1 MHTMITYLGTPEG
14 VFKYGGVVM
23 LNGVHASI
31 DDTVSSLPAWL
42 FHRKYP
48 ASFLRQLRPSL

>member
-1 MHTMITYLGTPEG
+1 MRKVITYLSTSEG
-14 VFKYGGVVM
+14 VLKYGGVVM
-23 LNGVHASI
+23 LNGIHASI
-31 DDTVSSLPAWL
+31 DDAFSSLPAWL